1 MTALVIDILVM
12 APTITYRHNMAGK
25 AIDDGGKEGWVQFNL
40 CASVIFRSTNIVG
53 LRSEGGFK
61 VEQLSPI

>member
-25 AIDDGGKEGWVQFNL
+25 AMDDGGKGGRFNSIYV
-40 CASVIFRSTNIVG
+40 A
-53 LRSEGGFK
+53 
-61 VEQLSPI
+61 Q

>member
-25 AIDDGGKEGWVQFNL
+25 AMDDGGKG
-40 CASVIFRSTNIVG
+40 AGGG
-53 LRSEGGFK
+53 LNSIY
-61 VEQLSPI
+61 VAQ

>member
-25 AIDDGGKEGWVQFNL
+25 AMDDGRKGGWVEFNL
-40 CASVIFRSTNIVG
+40 CGSVEF
-53 LRSEGGFK
+53 
-61 VEQLSPI
+61 

>member
-25 AIDDGGKEGWVQFNL
+25 AMDDGGKGAGGGLNSIYIWL
-40 CASVIFRSTNIVG
+40 SRISVNQYCW
-53 LRSEGGFK
+53 FK
-61 VEQLSPI
+61 K